1 MIKKKTEFKR
11 PETLLQADT
20 HYCAGCGHGIIHR
33 ILAELI
39 DELDLRGEI
48 VGIAP
53 VGCAVLAYNYL
64 DIDMSEAAH
73 GRVPSVAT
81 GIKRVHPELLVFG
94 YQGDGDLASIG
105 TAEIIHAAN
114 RGENYTT
121 IFVNNGVYGMTGGQ
135 MAPTT
140 LPGQRTA
147 TSPLG
152 RDISTMGYPLR
163 MCELLNTLQNP
174 CLIVRTALDG
184 PAGVRITK
192 KWIREAFLAQK
203 QGQGFCFIEIL
214 SPCPTYWRM
223 TAKES
228 MEYIS
233 KTVTQYFPT
242 GVFRSPVKKEA
253 RACLSV

>member
-1 MIKKKTEFKR
+1 MGKVHQIKR
-11 PETLLQADT
+11 PKTLLDVDS

-33 ILAELI
+33 IVAELI
-39 DELDLRGEI
+39 DELDLRGRI

-81 GIKRVHPELLVFG
+81 GIKRSHPELQVIA

-121 IFVNNGVYGMTGGQ
+121 IFVNNCIYGMTGGQ

-147 TSPLG
+147 TSPEG
-152 RDISTMGYPLR
+152 RDTATMGAPVR
-163 MCELLNTLQNP
+163 VCELLNTLNNP
-174 CLIVRTALDG
+174 YLLVRTALDG
-184 PAGVRITK
+184 PAGVRTTK
-192 KWIREAFLAQK
+192 KWIREAFL
-203 QGQGFCFIEIL
+203 GQGADRGFSLIEVL

-223 TAKES
+223 TPEQS
-228 MEYIS
+228 MEHI
-233 KTVTQYFPT
+233 KTTVRKYFPT
-242 GVFRSPVKKEA
+242 GVFRHAEKE
-253 RACLSV
+253 RDECLSA

>member
-1 MIKKKTEFKR
+1 MK
-11 PETLLQADT
+11 QARTFRKPHAMLEVDT
-20 HYCAGCGHGIIHR
+20 HYCAGCGHGVLHR

-39 DELDLRGEI
+39 DELDLRGRL

-73 GRVPSVAT
+73 GRVPAVAT
-81 GIKRVHPELLVFG
+81 GIKRARPELLVFG

-147 TSPLG
+147 TSPNG
-152 RDISTMGYPLR
+152 RDTSTMGFPLR
-163 MCELLNTLQNP
+163 MCELLNTLHNP
-174 CLIVRTALDG
+174 YLIVRTALDG
-184 PAGVRITK
+184 PAGIRSTK
-192 KWIREAFLAQK
+192 KWVREGLMAQI
-203 QGQGFCFIEIL
+203 QGKGFSFIEVL
-214 SPCPTYWRM
+214 SACPTYCRVSPE
-223 TAKES
+223 AALEHLRK
-228 MEYIS
+228 
-233 KTVTQYFPT
+233 KVKPYFPT
-242 GVFRSPVKKEA
+242 GVFRPAPQEA
-253 RACLSV
+253 ANA